1 MSTVS
6 ENETPDTTAVDR
18 QRLVSLLPNPFSD
31 ASNPSL
37 WLDELTVLDR
47 IAQGEKLVSERTY
60 LEKRDTYAVSFYWQD
75 AKYSAEYDVVVM
87 RLLGRQAIR
96 PVSYTHLTLPTKA

>member
-1 MSTVS
+1 M
-6 ENETPDTTAVDR
+6 
-18 QRLVSLLPNPFSD
+18 
-31 ASNPSL
+31 
-37 WLDELTVLDR
+37 LDR

-96 PVSYTHLTLPTKA
+96 PTQVAGGMVVFELSEQYRSAMSG